1 MPSLDSLDRFKRAV
15 NSLGNEPQILEER
28 GETFED
34 VERPAQGLPEDLSEL
49 LGAPAEGEEEEGADL
64 SALLDS
70 FETEE
75 DAEEEVEEAEAETP
89 EETGEEGP
97 FDEFDLDALIEETS
111 PEVPSEPPSGGE
123 TEETEEDFDL
133 EIGDI
138 SDEEVDIDIDADFAE
153 LGEEAAEEPAEGAVD
168 EAAEEEE
175 FALPE
180 DFEAPEEAEAP
191 EEDFEMPE
199 FDEEFEEAEAP
210 EEAFE
215 EPLGEDFDIDAD
227 LADLGLDELDVD
239 LPEEAEEEFE
249 APEEE
254 APEEAEEEF
263 ETPEEEAPEE
273 ADEVETPAAE
283 EEIGEFDLS
292 EFEEDFGAGELLG
305 EEEPAEAAEAPEG
318 AEEWSEEEEAFV
330 PEVPEEIEFGE
341 EEIEFKEPPGAEAGE
356 EFGEMGIPDIDFDAV
371 PDAEEFEMP
380 ADIEAGEGEEELDQ
394 FNLDTLGEE
403 FGFGEEELSEEEL
416 NPAVAVAGELE
427 EAEEEFRL
435 SDAQFKKLRHT
446 LSLLPRN
453 LKVAVEELIGEKG
466 LAGDDLTA
474 LTDALID
481 GESPKT
487 LAGIAGRI
495 TGRKIKIPTQF
506 ERRTGAEFEEERE
519 SFAYIFRNRVLP
531 YLKIGLAALVVMGFL
546 GFLGYRFL
554 YIPLRAGSL
563 YRQGYEVLQEDR
575 YQAANTYFDEAV
587 DTQVKRQWFF
597 RYADGFIDKK
607 QYYLAGEKYEQL
619 LAYFPGDREAL
630 LDHGRL
636 ESEILGD
643 YQGAE
648 DHLDLILDEEL
659 YDYDALLL
667 SGDNYMRWAL
677 HDPTKYEEARLA
689 YAKLMEE
696 YGALDEIS
704 FRMLR
709 YFIRTDKYDEVLRLK
724 EFFLTKPGTDV
735 NPRIYA
741 ELAGYLISNNQLAD
755 VKDILF
761 EAQEVDE
768 TIPEIHY
775 HLARYFRELEDYSEE
790 DKGLAKAIHY
800 FEEAEPL
807 GQERIGMLV
816 DAYNRSGESY
826 YRDQEFLT
834 AEQQFQKGIR
844 LYEDAL
850 DRRLLGPAS
859 TYGKLYANLG
869 DVYYYISGNLDTALD
884 LYTEAQNNLY
894 STPSIRYKKGYINYT
909 DGNYE
914 SAIMEFYQASEG
926 FSTNRNLMFATA
938 NTLYQQEQYFAAQG
952 YYNHLLDVLERRE
965 ANIPFLMIDER
976 DDHRSLVEYFMKV
989 YNNLGVTLNRLSVR
1003 SPDQK
1008 KYSRS
1013 LAYLTRSTEYSDIL
1027 TRDPETLERSAA
1039 LDLAY
1044 LNTRAILYPLAE
1056 NELQIYTRL
1065 PRDMEELLF

>member
-1 MPSLDSLDRFKRAV
+1 MPSLDSLDRFKRTV
-15 NSLGNEPQILEER
+15 NSLGNEPEILEER

-49 LGAPAEGEEEEGADL
+49 LGASAEGEEEEEGADL

-70 FETEE
+70 FE
-75 DAEEEVEEAEAETP
+75 AEEEEAEEETP
-89 EETGEEGP
+89 EEAAEEGP

-111 PEVPSEPPSGGE
+111 PEVPSEPSTGGE
-123 TEETEEDFDL
+123 TEEAGEDFDL

-153 LGEEAAEEPAEGAVD
+153 LGEEAAAEPAE
-168 EAAEEEE
+168 E
-175 FALPE
+175 
-180 DFEAPEEAEAP
+180 P
-191 EEDFEMPE
+191 EEDFETPDFAE
-199 FDEEFEEAEAP
+199 GFDE
-210 EEAFE
+210 
-215 EPLGEDFDIDAD
+215 GFD
-227 LADLGLDELDVD
+227 
-239 LPEEAEEEFE
+239 EEFE
-249 APEEE
+249 APEQ
-254 APEEAEEEF
+254 AEEE
-263 ETPEEEAPEE
+263 
-273 ADEVETPAAE
+273 DEVETPAAE
-283 EEIGEFDLS
+283 EEIEEFDLS
-292 EFEEDFGAGELLG
+292 EFEEDFGAGELLN

-318 AEEWSEEEEAFV
+318 AEEWPEE
-330 PEVPEEIEFGE
+330 EEIEFGE
-341 EEIEFKEPPGAEAGE
+341 EVIEFEEPPVAEADEEGPEEVPE

-380 ADIEAGEGEEELDQ
+380 ADLEAGEGEEELDQ

-427 EAEEEFRL
+427 EVEEEFRL
-435 SDAQFKKLRHT
+435 SDDQFKKLRHT

-466 LAGDDLTA
+466 LAGDDLTT

-487 LAGIAGRI
+487 IAGIVGRI
-495 TGRKIKIPTQF
+495 TGKKIKIPAQF

-554 YIPLRAGSL
+554 YTPLRAGSL
-563 YRQGYEVLQEDR
+563 YRQGYEALQEDR

-587 DTQVKRQWFF
+587 NTQVKRPWFF

-607 QYYLAGEKYEQL
+607 QYYLAGEKYDQL
-619 LAYFPGDREAL
+619 LDYFPDDREAL

-648 DHLDLILDEEL
+648 DHLDRILDEEL

-667 SGDNYMRWAL
+667 SGDNYMRWAR

-709 YFIRTDKYDEVLRLK
+709 YFIRTENYDEVLRLK
-724 EFFLTKPGTDV
+724 EFFLTNPDTDV

-741 ELAGYLISNNQLAD
+741 ELAGYLISNNQLDD

-761 EAQEVDE
+761 AAQEVDE

-790 DKGLAKAIHY
+790 EKALANAIHY

-807 GQERIGMLV
+807 GQERIGMFV

-850 DRRLLGPAS
+850 DRRLLRPAS

-914 SAIMEFYQASEG
+914 SAIMEFYQAAEG
-926 FSTNRNLMFATA
+926 FSTNRNLLFATA

-1003 SPDQK
+1003 SPDQI

-1027 TRDPETLERSAA
+1027 TRDPETLERSSA

-1044 LNTRAILYPLAE
+1044 LNTRAILYPLSE